1 MPKNAS
7 FFSCSIC
14 SFKCSKKSNY
24 DKHLSTR
31 KHKNLTN
38 PNNFNSTNASKRF
51 VCQNCNKIYK
61 HASTFSTHKKMCKLV
76 IASLSNSN
84 ININSNSNSDM
95 NSLSFL
101 VVELIKNNQEFQKQI
116 LEFYK
121 NNTPIAHNISDNT
134 SFNLNFL
141 LSEQFNDAINLM
153 DFVDTFKLQF
163 YELKRIGEVG
173 YVEGM
178 SDIIIDKLNKIDIYK
193 RPIQSNDINSDTF
206 YVKYNNK
213 WVKENDNYN
222 KLRLAIKHI
231 TIKNIDVLNEL
242 CYINNSEL
250 FDNYNYPNDT
260 FFEIAI
266 QVMGGRGEVEE
277 NENQIIKKITK
288 AVFTEQIHE

>member
-1 MPKNAS
+1 
-7 FFSCSIC
+7 
-14 SFKCSKKSNY
+14 
-24 DKHLSTR
+24 
-31 KHKNLTN
+31 
-38 PNNFNSTNASKRF
+38 
-51 VCQNCNKIYK
+51 
-61 HASTFSTHKKMCKLV
+61 MCKLV

-84 ININSNSNSDM
+84 INSNSNSNSDM
-95 NSLSFL
+95 NSLSFI
-101 VVELIKNNQEFQKQI
+101 VVELIKNNQKIQKQI

-121 NNTPIAHNISDNT
+121 NNTPITYNISDNT
-134 SFNLNFL
+134 SSNLNFL

-277 NENQIIKKITK
+277 NENKIIKKIAKT
-288 AVFTEQIHE
+288 VFIGKDS

>member
-277 NENQIIKKITK
+277 NENKIIKKIAKT
-288 AVFTEQIHE
+288 VFIGKDS

>member
-1 MPKNAS
+1 
-7 FFSCSIC
+7 
-14 SFKCSKKSNY
+14 
-24 DKHLSTR
+24 
-31 KHKNLTN
+31 
-38 PNNFNSTNASKRF
+38 
-51 VCQNCNKIYK
+51 
-61 HASTFSTHKKMCKLV
+61 MCKLV

-84 ININSNSNSDM
+84 INSNSNSNSDM
-95 NSLSFL
+95 NSLSFI
-101 VVELIKNNQEFQKQI
+101 VVELIKNNQKIQKQI

-121 NNTPIAHNISDNT
+121 NNTPITYNISDNT
-134 SFNLNFL
+134 SSNLNFL

-231 TIKNIDVLNEL
+231 TKKNTDMLNPWCL
-242 CYINNSEL
+242 KHPGSCDS
-250 FDNYNYPNDT
+250 DNYLNDIYL
-260 FFEIAI
+260 EMVMQA
-266 QVMGGRGEVEE
+266 MGGRGGMEE
-277 NENQIIKKITK
+277 NENKIIKKIAKT
-288 AVFTEQIHE
+288 VFIDKDL

>member
-31 KHKNLTN
+31 KHKTLTN
-38 PNNFNSTNASKRF
+38 LNIINSTNASKRF

-277 NENQIIKKITK
+277 NENKIIKKIAKT
-288 AVFTEQIHE
+288 VFIGKDS